1 MVHSIKNKFLEVQI
15 NETGAELMAITAA
28 DGTEYLWSGDKTYWG
43 GHAPI
48 LFPYVGRLTDNRY
61 TYCGKEYQ
69 MNRHGFARGSQ
80 FTVADAGTENI
91 TLRLEDSEESR
102 AVYPGAFRFDVSYVL
117 EDDTLVVVYTVENR
131 GMQTMY
137 FGLGAHPGFRVPLE
151 MGKEFTDY
159 QLTFGQKCQP
169 WQTQMSYDYMISGH
183 EAPYPLEDGTRMPL
197 RHDPFDHDAIILK
210 NMDRRVTLSAG
221 EGTKGV
227 TLSIPGMRYLGVWHT
242 PETDAPFVCLEPW
255 VSLPSRQGV
264 VEDFSQQNDLVTLFP
279 NERYVNRWTITVF

>member
-1 MVHSIKNKFLEVQI
+1 MVHSIKNKLLEVQVS
-15 NETGAELMAITAA
+15 ETGAELTAITAA
-28 DGTEYLWSGDKTYWG
+28 DGTEYLWSGDKAYWG

-48 LFPYVGRLTDNRY
+48 LFPYVGRLTDNQY

-69 MNRHGFARGSQ
+69 MNRHGFARGSR
-80 FTVADAGTENI
+80 FSVADAGTENI

-102 AVYPGAFRFDVSYVL
+102 AVYPAAFRFDVSYVL
-117 EDDTLVVVYTVENR
+117 EDDTLVVVYSVENR

-151 MGKEFTDY
+151 EGKAFGDY

-169 WQTQMSYDYMISGH
+169 WQMLMSDDYMISGH
-183 EAPYPLEDGTRMPL
+183 EAPYPLKDGTVLPL
-197 RHDPFDHDAIILK
+197 RHELFDHDAIILK
-210 NMDRRVTLSAG
+210 NMDRTVTLSAG
-221 EGTKGV
+221 EGSRGV
-227 TLSIPGMRYLGVWHT
+227 TLSVPRMRYLGIWHT
-242 PETDAPFVCLEPW
+242 PGTDAPFVCLEPW

-279 NERYVNRWTITVF
+279 DEKYVNRWTITVF